1 MEYIDYYKILGLDK
15 TATSQEIKSAYRKL
29 ARKYHPDLNAGDKEA
44 EKKFKEI
51 NEANEVLSN
60 EENRRKYD
68 KYGKD
73 WKHAEEI
80 ERMRRQQGSR
90 ASSGNQGYGKG
101 YEGFSGFSDS
111 GFEDD
116 DFSDFF
122 HSMFGRTSGGRSRT
136 STRFKGQ
143 DYNAVLHLILTD
155 VYHSKQQVI
164 EVNGKKL
171 RMTIPAGVEDGQTIK
186 IAGKGGPGAN
196 GGPDGDLYIRFEIH
210 NDTDFRREGA
220 NLYNQVE
227 IDLYTALL
235 GGEVTVKTFN
245 GQVKLKIAAEM
256 QSGTKVRLKGKGF
269 PVYKEKEKFGDLI
282 ITYLIKNPTNLS
294 EQEKDLFR
302 QLKKLRS

>member
-1 MEYIDYYKILGLDK
+1 
-15 TATSQEIKSAYRKL
+15 
-29 ARKYHPDLNAGDKEA
+29 
-44 EKKFKEI
+44 
-51 NEANEVLSN
+51 
-60 EENRRKYD
+60 
-68 KYGKD
+68 
-73 WKHAEEI
+73 
-80 ERMRRQQGSR
+80 
-90 ASSGNQGYGKG
+90 
-101 YEGFSGFSDS
+101 
-111 GFEDD
+111 
-116 DFSDFF
+116 
-122 HSMFGRTSGGRSRT
+122 
-136 STRFKGQ
+136 
-143 DYNAVLHLILTD
+143 NAVLHLNLTD

>member
-1 MEYIDYYKILGLDK
+1 M
-15 TATSQEIKSAYRKL
+15 
-29 ARKYHPDLNAGDKEA
+29 
-44 EKKFKEI
+44 
-51 NEANEVLSN
+51 
-60 EENRRKYD
+60 
-68 KYGKD
+68 
-73 WKHAEEI
+73 
-80 ERMRRQQGSR
+80 
-90 ASSGNQGYGKG
+90 
-101 YEGFSGFSDS
+101 
-111 GFEDD
+111 
-116 DFSDFF
+116 
-122 HSMFGRTSGGRSRT
+122 
-136 STRFKGQ
+136 
-143 DYNAVLHLILTD
+143 
-155 VYHSKQQVI
+155 
-164 EVNGKKL
+164 
-171 RMTIPAGVEDGQTIK
+171 
-186 IAGKGGPGAN
+186 
-196 GGPDGDLYIRFEIH
+196 YIRFEIH